1 MPRILL
7 ADDEPLLRAQLK
19 TCLEVLWPDAHIIAE
34 ADDGFSALEALHGM
48 QPDIAFLDIRMPG
61 LTGLDVARLADDAV
75 HIVFVTAYDEYAVA
89 AFEAGAVDYVLKPAD
104 ATRLARTVLRLKNR
118 SAMTPSHIA
127 AIADVLQP
135 HRTQLRWIQ
144 ASVGNTL
151 HLIPVED
158 VLFFQANAKYTR
170 VLTRTQEVCI
180 RLPIKTL
187 AELLDPEQF
196 WQLNRGT
203 IVAASQVAA
212 VQRIEQGELIVH
224 LRDHSEKLPVSQRF
238 QSRFRQM

>member
-19 TCLEVLWPDAHIIAE
+19 TCLQALWPEAAIVAE
-34 ADDGFSALEALHGM
+34 ADDGFSALEALHAA

-61 LTGLDVARLADDAV
+61 LTGLDVARLAGDAV
-75 HIVFVTAYDEYAVA
+75 QIVFVTAYDEYAVA

-104 ATRLARTVLRLKNR
+104 AVRLARTVQRLKSR
-118 SAMTPSHIA
+118 TAAVPGQAAAM
-127 AIADVLQP
+127 ADALQP
-135 HRTQLRWIQ
+135 QRTPLRWIQ
-144 ASVGNTL
+144 ASAGNTL

-187 AELLDPEQF
+187 AELLDGEQF
-196 WQLNRGT
+196 WQLSRST
-203 IVAASQVAA
+203 LVAANQIAA
-212 VQRIEQGELIVH
+212 VQRIELGEMTVH
-224 LRDHSEKLPVSQRF
+224 LRDHPEKLSVSQRY
-238 QSRFRQM
+238 QARFRQM